1 MTSDGYP
8 SETSPLLT
16 GQENGIQKANGVTE
30 NGSIAE
36 VAPSLGSDIERRS
49 SRDTARDV
57 QFTGIPEA
65 FQGIGGGGMTTVV
78 SIMLSDIVPLKERGL
93 WQGILN
99 IVFAS
104 GAACGAPLGGVFA
117 DHIGWRWAF
126 FFQVPLC
133 LIAFVVVLLYLNLP
147 RKDSSDWRTNLKRI
161 DFLGAFFLVLAVFSL
176 LLGLDRGSN
185 EAWSLPI
192 SYGPLIGSIVLSAI
206 FVLVETRYAA
216 EPFAPGHIIFN
227 RSLFASYACNFFS
240 FAAAMSALYY
250 LPLFFQAVNGS
261 NATGAGLRLL
271 PATFS
276 GVCGSLFGGW
286 YMKKTGRYY
295 WITAIFY
302 WGMAFGLF
310 LVILFTGV
318 VTVSYPGLI
327 VAMICTFF
335 SNGVGV
341 TTTLIALLRNAAPED
356 QAIATACSY
365 LFRSLGSVVGIA
377 LGATTV
383 QQSLRAFLGDAL
395 RHGKDADAIVE
406 GVRQSLEFIDT
417 LEPALRAIVRHC
429 YDLAIRNGF
438 GFMFGVS
445 IFSALFAFMIT
456 EKTLE

>member
-1 MTSDGYP
+1 MHAPIKYD
-8 SETSPLLT
+8 LL
-16 GQENGIQKANGVTE
+16 
-30 NGSIAE
+30 
-36 VAPSLGSDIERRS
+36 SDIQ
-49 SRDTARDV
+49 AV
-57 QFTGIPEA
+57 
-65 FQGIGGGGMTTVV
+65 QGIGGGGMTTVV

-104 GAACGAPLGGVFA
+104 GAACGAPLGGAFA
-117 DHIGWRWAF
+117 DSLSWRWAF

-133 LIAFVVVLLYLNLP
+133 LIAFVVVILYLNLP
-147 RKDSSDWRTNLKRI
+147 RKDKSDWRTNLKRI
-161 DFLGAFFLVLAVFSL
+161 DFLGAFFLVAAVFSL

-192 SYGPLIGSIVLSAI
+192 SYGPLIGSIILSAI
-206 FVLVETRYAA
+206 FILIETRYAA

-250 LPLFFQAVNGS
+250 IPLFFQAVNGS

-276 GVCGSLFGGW
+276 GVFGSLFGGW

-295 WITAIFY
+295 WITVIFY

-318 VTVSYPGLI
+318 VTVSYLGLV

-341 TTTLIALLRNAAPED
+341 TTTLIALRRSYVLLYPLPQLLTEIVRNAAPED

-383 QQSLRAFLGDAL
+383 QQSLRALLVDAL
-395 RHGKDADAIVE
+395 HQGKDADAIVE

-417 LEPALRAIVRHC
+417 LEPALRGIVRHC

-438 GFMFGVS
+438 GFMFGIS
-445 IFSALFAFMIT
+445 IFAALFAFMIA